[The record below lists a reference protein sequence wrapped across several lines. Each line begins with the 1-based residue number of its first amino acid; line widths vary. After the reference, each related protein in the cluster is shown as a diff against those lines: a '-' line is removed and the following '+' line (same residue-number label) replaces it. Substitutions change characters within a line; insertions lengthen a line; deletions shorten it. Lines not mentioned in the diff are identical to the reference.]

1 MEIMMT
7 HKAMLRQIFQTE
19 CEELIS
25 KLESSLM
32 ELEKS
37 PQDTEIIHQIFRA
50 AHTLKG
56 NAGMIGL
63 DDFVDF
69 AHVMESVLD
78 RIRDNAIPVEEKLI
92 SVLLDSTDVVK
103 AILSRFSQDLP
114 IKETP
119 GYQEQYLRLSQYLI
133 SDTLPVE
140 KTRDGGSTGAPQSHL
155 FRIRMKFAP
164 DIFEQSQDPFL
175 MIRELSELGEI
186 IKNKPCVDALPF
198 LEDLAPQ
205 QLYVWWE
212 LVLRTFVSRGEVE
225 GVFIFLDST
234 NNIEIQEIN
243 EKMLPELL
251 KEGSSDPV
259 EPEQRAPLNESN
271 LSSTKTFAA
280 NAKRETV
287 TAPSSIRVPTE
298 KLDRLVNLVGEM
310 VIVLA
315 QVSRNARDPFCKL
328 DSRILAVEVLERI
341 GKDLQ
346 EHVMAVR
353 MIPLDETF
361 SRFKRVVRDT
371 AKELGK
377 SVEIEISG
385 TETELDKNVIEF
397 LIDPIKH
404 MLRNCLAHGIET
416 PNERIKQGKNETG
429 RIMLHAEQREGHILI
444 EVSDDGRGID
454 LNQVLSHAKEKG
466 FVRHDAVLTP
476 EEITNL
482 IFLPG
487 FSTSASVN
495 EISGRGVGLDVVR
508 QNIANLRGTVAIRSV
523 PKQGTTFTIKLPLT
537 LAIIEGMSV
546 QVGQKIAI
554 IPLLSVN
561 KLVASNAVTFHSV
574 EGSEAQLVRIGDEPL
589 PLVNLAEILC
599 TDTNVRK
606 DETIVVVETG
616 SRKIGLLVDK
626 VLGVEQ
632 AVIKPLDTCFSFFSR
647 FDPTCMLPES
657 VAGATILGDG
667 TVGLIL
673 DVYGIERVAF
683 GAVA

>member
-1 MEIMMT
+1 MT

-78 RIRDNAIPVEEKLI
+78 RIRDNAIPVDEKVI

-103 AILSRFSQDLP
+103 AILLRFSQDLP

-119 GYQEQYLRLSQYLI
+119 GYQEQYLRLSQYLT
-133 SDTLPVE
+133 SDTLPPE
-140 KTRDGGSTGAPQSHL
+140 KTKDVNPTDVPHGHL
-155 FRIRMKFAP
+155 FRIIMKFAP

-186 IKNKPCVDALPF
+186 IKNKPCIDALPS
-198 LEDLAPQ
+198 LEDLSPQ

-212 LVLRTFVSRGEVE
+212 IVLRTSVSRGEVE
-225 GVFIFLDST
+225 GVFIFLDIT
-234 NNIEIQEIN
+234 NNIEIQEIC
-243 EKMLPELL
+243 EQTLPELL
-251 KEGSSDPV
+251 KENLSDPV
-259 EPEQRAPLNESN
+259 KLEQPSPINESN
-271 LSSTKTFAA
+271 TASTTCVKATAA
-280 NAKRETV
+280 NTKRGTI
-287 TAPSSIRVPTE
+287 TAPSSIRVPTD

-416 PNERIKQGKNETG
+416 PDERIRQGKKETG
-429 RIMLHAEQREGHILI
+429 RIILHAEQREGHILI

-466 FVRHDAVLTP
+466 VVRHDAVLTP

-482 IFLPG
+482 LFLPG

-546 QVGQKIAI
+546 QVGKKIAI

-561 KLVASNAVTFHSV
+561 KLVASNAVSFHSV
-574 EGSEAQLVRIGDEPL
+574 EGNEAQLVRIGDEPL

-599 TDTNVRK
+599 TDINERK

-647 FDPTCMLPES
+647 SDPTCMLPES